1 MHLIVTE
8 KNIAAR
14 RIAAILAPKNP
25 KKDRV
30 SGVDVYRYEIVSDGE
45 KQETVVVGL
54 SGHIVGIDFPKEYNN
69 WQKVEAKT
77 LIDAD
82 IITTPINRKIVTAL
96 RSLGKEASRVTIATD
111 YDREGELIG
120 VEALN
125 IIKKVNQDVPFDR
138 VRYSAIT
145 PKAIDA
151 AFSNATDVDF
161 NLADAGHSR
170 QVIDLVWGA
179 ALTRYISLAAGRLG
193 KMFLSVGRVQSPT
206 LSLIVDR
213 EKERNVFVPIPY
225 WEIYAELQNTDGET
239 FSTQHSTRRFLD
251 KKEATEVFKKLGK
264 KAELKEIEKGKKTDQ
279 PPTPFNTTGFIS
291 AANSIGLS
299 PANAMRI
306 AESLYTNGYIS
317 YPRTDNTV
325 YPETLDLRAQIEIF
339 KEGPFKEYADALLEK
354 AELTPTRGK
363 KETTDHPPIFPA
375 SLAKESDLKEEEWK
389 VYELV
394 VRRFFATFAGPSEWE
409 TMRLRLD
416 INGEEF
422 RANGAR
428 LVEPGWRWYYPYN
441 APEDRLF
448 PELHEG
454 ESFKVIKKE
463 MLDKET
469 QPPGRYGQGRLI
481 NIMEE
486 LGLGTK
492 ATRHEIISK
501 LYSRA
506 YIHGNPVQ
514 PTNTSF
520 AVMDTLE
527 KYSPTIT
534 KPDMTKLLEE
544 NMDLIAE
551 GKIKESAVLEES
563 RDILKQVFSELDKN
577 REKIVESLQA
587 GLREDKIIGICS
599 GCGNELIIRRSKRG
613 GRFIGCNNYPNC
625 TFSLPLPRSGQ
636 IIVTDK
642 VCEAHG
648 LHHIRIIN
656 SGKRPWDLGCPQCNF
671 IEWQKTQQEE
681 QAKQPKKEKPKS
693 IKDLEGVGK
702 AIAGKL
708 EEAGITS
715 VEALAEADPV
725 ELAKAIKTSVKRVK
739 SWQVSCNGT
748 VTVES
753 NSTDE
758 GSSTVKGSSTIKGSS
773 TVKGNC
779 TVEDA

>member
-30 SGVDVYRYEIVSDGE
+30 SGVDVYRYELGSGE
-45 KQETVVVGL
+45 NKQETAVVGL

-69 WQKVEAKT
+69 WQKVDSEA
-77 LIDAD
+77 LIDAE
-82 IITTPINRKIVTAL
+82 IITTPINRKIITAL
-96 RSLGKEASRVTIATD
+96 KTLGKEASRVTIGTD

-125 IIKKVNQDVPFDR
+125 IIKQVNPDAPFDR

-145 PKAIDA
+145 PKAIEV
-151 AFSNATDVDF
+151 AFSNPTNVDF

-179 ALTRYISLAAGRLG
+179 ALTRYISLSAGRLG

-213 EKERNVFVPIPY
+213 EKERNLFVPTPY
-225 WEIYAELQNTDGET
+225 WEIHSELETSEKET
-239 FSTQHSTRRFLD
+239 FSAQHSTRRFLD
-251 KKEATEVFKKLGK
+251 KEEAAKVFKKLGK
-264 KAELKEIEKGKKTDQ
+264 QAELKEIEKGTKTDQ
-279 PPTPFNTTGFIS
+279 PPIPFSTTGFIS
-291 AANSIGLS
+291 AANAIGLS
-299 PANAMRI
+299 PSNAMRI

-325 YPETLDLRAQIEIF
+325 YPDTLDLRAQIEIF
-339 KEGPFKEYADALLEK
+339 KEGPFKEYANALLEK
-354 AELTPTRGK
+354 TELVPTRGK

-375 SLAKESDLKEEEWK
+375 SLAKKADLKEEEWK

-416 INGEEF
+416 IDGEEF

-448 PELHEG
+448 PELREG
-454 ESFKVIKKE
+454 DSLKVIKKE

-551 GKIKESAVLEES
+551 GKIKELAVLEES
-563 RDILKQVFSELDKN
+563 REMLKQVFSELEKN
-577 REKIVESLQA
+577 RDKIIESLQA
-587 GLREDKIIGICS
+587 GLREDKIIGNCS
-599 GCGNELIIRRSKRG
+599 LCGNELMIRRSKRG
-613 GRFIGCNNYPNC
+613 SRFIGCNNYPNC
-625 TFSLPLPRSGQ
+625 TFSLPLPKSGQ
-636 IIVTDK
+636 IVVTDK
-642 VCEAHG
+642 LCEAHG

-656 SGKRPWDLGCPQCNF
+656 TGKRAWDLGCPQCNF
-671 IEWQKTQQEE
+671 IEWQKTQQAE
-681 QAKQPKKEKPKS
+681 QAQQPKKERPKS
-693 IKDLEGVGK
+693 IKDIEGVGK
-702 AIAGKL
+702 ATVGKL
-708 EEAGITS
+708 EEAGIKT
-715 VEALAEADPV
+715 VEALMEADAV
-725 ELAKAIKTSVKRVK
+725 ELAKIIKVSVKK
-739 SWQVSCNGT
+739 IKNWQISCGNA
-748 VTVES
+748 VE
-753 NSTDE
+753 
-758 GSSTVKGSSTIKGSS
+758 
-773 TVKGNC
+773 NC
-779 TVEDA
+779 

>member
-14 RIAAILAPKNP
+14 RIAAILAPKSP
-25 KKDRV
+25 KKERV
-30 SGVDVYRYEIVSDGE
+30 SGVDVYRYEIGSGE
-45 KQETVVVGL
+45 SRQETAVVGL

-69 WQKVEAKT
+69 WQKVDARA
-77 LIDAD
+77 LIDAE
-82 IITTPINRKIVTAL
+82 ITTTPINRKIVTAL
-96 RSLGKEASRVTIATD
+96 KNLGKGADRVTIATD

-125 IIKKVNQDVPFDR
+125 IIKHVNPDIPFDR

-145 PKAIDA
+145 PKAIEA
-151 AFSNATDVDF
+151 AFANPTGVDF

-213 EKERNVFVPIPY
+213 EKERNVFVSTPY
-225 WEIYAELQNTDGET
+225 WEIHVELKNTAGET
-239 FSTQHSTRRFLD
+239 FSAQHSTRRFLD
-251 KKEATEVFKKLGK
+251 KKEALKVFKKLGK
-264 KAELKEIEKGKKTDQ
+264 KAELKEIEKGTKTDQ

-339 KEGPFKEYADALLEK
+339 KEGPFKEYASTLLEK
-354 AELTPTRGK
+354 AELVPTRGK

-375 SLAKESDLKEEEWK
+375 SLAKEADLKEDEWK

-394 VRRFFATFAGPSEWE
+394 VRRFFATFAGPSTWE
-409 TMRLRLD
+409 TMRLKLD
-416 INGEEF
+416 IDGEEF
-422 RANGAR
+422 KANGAR
-428 LVEPGWRWYYPYN
+428 LLEPGWRWYYPYN
-441 APEDRLF
+441 VPEDRLI
-448 PELHEG
+448 PELREG
-454 ESFKVIKKE
+454 DSLNVIEKE

-481 NIMEE
+481 NIMED

-520 AVMDTLE
+520 AVVDTLE

-544 NMDLIAE
+544 NMDRIAE
-551 GKIKESAVLEES
+551 GQIKENAVLEDS
-563 RDILKQVFSELDKN
+563 REMLKQVFSELDKN
-577 REKIVESLQA
+577 KDKIVDSLQA
-587 GLREDKIIGICS
+587 GLREDKIIGNCS
-599 GCGNELIIRRSKRG
+599 ACGNELMIRRSKRG
-613 GRFIGCNNYPNC
+613 SRFIGCSNYPNC
-625 TFSLPLPRSGQ
+625 TFSLPLPKSGQ

-642 VCEAHG
+642 ICETHG

-656 SGKRPWDLGCPQCNF
+656 AGKRAWDLGCPQCNF
-671 IEWQKTQQEE
+671 IEWQKAQQEE
-681 QAKQPKKEKPKS
+681 QAQQPKKEKPKS
-693 IKDLEGVGK
+693 IKDIEGVGK
-702 AIAGKL
+702 ATAGKL

-715 VEALAEADPV
+715 VEALAEADPI
-725 ELAKAIKTSVKRVK
+725 ELAKTINISVKKVK
-739 SWQVSCNGT
+739 NWQVSCNGA
-748 VTVES
+748 
-753 NSTDE
+753 
-758 GSSTVKGSSTIKGSS
+758 
-773 TVKGNC
+773 
-779 TVEDA
+779 VEDS

>member
-30 SGVDVYRYEIVSDGE
+30 SGVDVYRYELGSGKN
-45 KQETVVVGL
+45 KQETAVVGL

-69 WQKVEAKT
+69 WQKVDAEA
-77 LIDAD
+77 LIDAE
-82 IITTPINRKIVTAL
+82 IVTMPINRKIVSAL
-96 RSLGKEASRVTIATD
+96 KVLGKEANRVTIATD

-125 IIKKVNQDVPFDR
+125 IIKKVNPDVPFDR

-145 PKAIDA
+145 PKAITD
-151 AFSNATDVDF
+151 AFSNSTEIDF

-170 QVIDLVWGA
+170 QVMDLVWGA
-179 ALTRYISLAAGRLG
+179 ALTRYLSLAAGRLG

-206 LSLIVDR
+206 LALIVDR
-213 EKERNVFVPIPY
+213 EKERNIFVPTPY
-225 WEIYAELQNTDGET
+225 WEIHVELETTEKET
-239 FSTQHSTRRFLD
+239 FSAQHSTRRFLD
-251 KKEATEVFKKLGK
+251 REEAAGVFKKLGK
-264 KAELKEIEKGKKTDQ
+264 KAELKEIETGKKTDQ

-291 AANSIGLS
+291 AANAVGLS

-339 KEGPFKEYADALLEK
+339 REGYFAEYANALLEK
-354 AELTPTRGK
+354 TELIPTRGK
-363 KETTDHPPIFPA
+363 KETTDHPPIYPA
-375 SLAKESDLKEEEWK
+375 SLAKKEDLKEDEWK

-394 VRRFFATFAGPSEWE
+394 VRRFFATFSEPSEWE
-409 TMRLRLD
+409 TMRLKLD
-416 INGEEF
+416 ISGEEF
-422 RANGAR
+422 RSNGAR

-441 APEDRLF
+441 APEDRVL
-448 PELHEG
+448 PELREG
-454 ESFKVIKKE
+454 DSLKVKKKE
-463 MLDKET
+463 TLDKET

-520 AVMDTLE
+520 AVVETLE

-544 NMDLIAE
+544 NMDKIAE
-551 GKIKESAVLEES
+551 GKIKEKTVLEES
-563 RDILKQVFSELDKN
+563 REMLKQVFSELEKN
-577 REKIVESLQA
+577 RDKIVESLQA
-587 GLREDKIIGICS
+587 GLREDKIIGNCS
-599 GCGNELIIRRSKRG
+599 LCGNELMIRRSKRG
-613 GRFIGCNNYPNC
+613 SRFIGCNNYPNC
-625 TFSLPLPRSGQ
+625 TFSLPLPKSGQ
-636 IIVTDK
+636 IVVTDK
-642 VCEAHG
+642 VCEEHG
-648 LHHIRIIN
+648 IHHIRIIN

-671 IEWQKTQQEE
+671 IEWQKTQKEE
-681 QAKQPKKEKPKS
+681 QAQQPKKERPKS

-702 AIAGKL
+702 ATAGKL

-725 ELAKAIKTSVKRVK
+725 ELAKTIKTSVKK
-739 SWQVSCNGT
+739 IKNWQTSCNG
-748 VTVES
+748 
-753 NSTDE
+753 
-758 GSSTVKGSSTIKGSS
+758 GA
-773 TVKGNC
+773 
-779 TVEDA
+779 VEDL

>member
-14 RIAAILAPKNP
+14 RIAAILAPKSP

-30 SGVDVYRYEIVSDGE
+30 SGVDVYRFETGPADAR
-45 KQETVVVGL
+45 QETAVVGL

-69 WQKVEAKT
+69 WQKV
-77 LIDAD
+77 DARALVD
-82 IITTPINRKIVTAL
+82 AEIITTPINRKIVTAL
-96 RSLGKEASRVTIATD
+96 RSLGKTATKTTIATD

-125 IIKKVNQDVPFDR
+125 IIKQVNSDIPFDR

-145 PKAIDA
+145 PKAIEI
-151 AFSNATDVDF
+151 AFSNPTNIDF

-206 LSLIVDR
+206 LSLIVDK
-213 EKERNVFVPIPY
+213 EKERNVFVPTPY
-225 WEIYAELQNTDGET
+225 WEIHAELENKKEET
-239 FSTQHSTRRFLD
+239 FSVQHSTRRFLD
-251 KKEATEVFKKLGK
+251 KNEATKVFKKLGK
-264 KAELKEIEKGKKTDQ
+264 QAEVKQIETGNRTDQ

-299 PANAMRI
+299 PANSMRI

-325 YPETLDLRAQIEIF
+325 YPDTLDLRAQIEIF
-339 KEGPFKEYADALLEK
+339 KEGYFSEYANSLLEK
-354 AELTPTRGK
+354 PELNPTRGK

-375 SLAKESDLKEEEWK
+375 SLAKESDLKEDEWK

-394 VRRFFATFAGPSEWE
+394 VRRFFATFAEPSEWE
-409 TMRLRLD
+409 TMRLKLD

-422 RANGAR
+422 RASGAR

-441 APEDRLF
+441 APEDRVL
-448 PELHEG
+448 PKLQEG
-454 ESFKVIKKE
+454 KVLKVIKKE
-463 MLDKET
+463 MLDRET

-481 NIMEE
+481 KIMEE

-520 AVMDTLE
+520 SVIDALE

-544 NMDLIAE
+544 NMDKIAE
-551 GKIKESAVLEES
+551 GKIKEASVLEES
-563 RDILKQVFSELDKN
+563 REMLKQVFSELDKN
-577 REKIVESLQA
+577 RDKIVESLQA
-587 GLREDKIIGICS
+587 GLREDKIIGNCS
-599 GCGNELIIRRSKRG
+599 KCGSELMIRRSKRG
-613 GRFIGCNNYPNC
+613 SRFIGCTNYPNC
-625 TFSLPLPRSGQ
+625 TFALPLPKSGQ

-642 VCEAHG
+642 FCETHKI
-648 LHHIRIIN
+648 HHIRIIN
-656 SGKRPWDLGCPQCNF
+656 LGKRAWDLGCPQCNF
-671 IEWQKTQQEE
+671 IEWQKAQQEE
-681 QAKQPKKEKPKS
+681 QALQPKKERPKS
-693 IKDLEGVGK
+693 ITDIEGIGK
-702 AIAGKL
+702 ATAVKL
-708 EEAGITS
+708 EEAGIKS
-715 VEALAEADPV
+715 VDALIEADAI
-725 ELAKAIKTSVKRVK
+725 ELAKIIKISTKK
-739 SWQVSCNGT
+739 IKNWQISCGN
-748 VTVES
+748 TVENFS
-753 NSTDE
+753 AEANAVEAADNIE
-758 GSSTVKGSSTIKGSS
+758 
-773 TVKGNC
+773 
-779 TVEDA
+779 EDAVETITFEPAKDY

>member
-14 RIAAILAPKNP
+14 RIAAILAPKTS

-30 SGVDVYRYEIVSDGE
+30 SGVDVYRYEIGSNE
-45 KQETVVVGL
+45 NRQETVVVGL
-54 SGHIVGIDFPKEYNN
+54 SGHIVGIDFTKEYNN
-69 WQKVEAKT
+69 WQKVDAKA
-77 LIDAD
+77 LIDAE

-125 IIKKVNQDVPFDR
+125 IIKKVNSDFPFDR
-138 VRYSAIT
+138 VRYSVIT
-145 PKAIDA
+145 PKAIETT
-151 AFSNATDVDF
+151 FSNPTHVDF

-179 ALTRYISLAAGRLG
+179 ALTRYISLASGRLG

-206 LSLIVDR
+206 LSLIVDK
-213 EKERNVFVPIPY
+213 EKERNIFVPTPY
-225 WEIYAELQNTDGET
+225 WEINAELETEKGES
-239 FSTQHSTRRFLD
+239 FSAQHSIRRFLD
-251 KKEATEVFKKLGK
+251 KEEAAKVFEKLGK
-264 KAELKEIEKGKKTDQ
+264 QAELKEIEIGKKTDQ
-279 PPTPFNTTGFIS
+279 PPIPFNTTGFIS
-291 AANSIGLS
+291 AANAIGLS
-299 PANAMRI
+299 PSNAMRI

-325 YPETLDLRAQIEIF
+325 YPDTLDLKAQIEIF
-339 KEGPFKEYADALLEK
+339 KDGSFREYANALLEK
-354 AELTPTRGK
+354 VELVPTRGK

-375 SLAKESDLKEEEWK
+375 SLAKESDMKEDEWK

-416 INGEEF
+416 IDGEDF
-422 RANGAR
+422 RANRAR

-441 APEDRLF
+441 APEDRVF
-448 PELHEG
+448 PELREG
-454 ESFKVIKKE
+454 DVLKLIKKD

-520 AVMDTLE
+520 AVMDSLE

-544 NMDLIAE
+544 NMDKIAE
-551 GKIKESAVLEES
+551 GKIKEAAVLEES
-563 RDILKQVFSELDKN
+563 REMLKQVFSELDKN
-577 REKIVESLQA
+577 RDKIVESLQA
-587 GLREDKIIGICS
+587 GLREDKIIGNCS
-599 GCGNELIIRRSKRG
+599 ECGNELIIRRSKRG
-613 GRFIGCNNYPNC
+613 SRFIGCNNYPNC
-625 TFSLPLPRSGQ
+625 TFSLPLPKSGQ
-636 IIVTDK
+636 IIVIDK
-642 VCEAHG
+642 LCEAHG
-648 LHHIRIIN
+648 LHHVRIIN
-656 SGKRPWDLGCPQCNF
+656 TGKRPWDLGCSQCNF
-671 IEWQKTQQEE
+671 IEWQKTQKEE
-681 QAKQPKKEKPKS
+681 QAQQPKKERPKS
-693 IKDLEGVGK
+693 IKDIEGVGK
-702 AIAGKL
+702 ATAGKL
-708 EEAGITS
+708 EEAGIKS
-715 VEALAEADPV
+715 VEALIEADAI
-725 ELAKAIKTSVKRVK
+725 ELAKMIKISVKK
-739 SWQVSCNGT
+739 IKNWQTSCSY
-748 VTVES
+748 TVELLETIE
-753 NSTDE
+753 NS
-758 GSSTVKGSSTIKGSS
+758 
-773 TVKGNC
+773 
-779 TVEDA
+779 

>member
-14 RIAAILAPKNP
+14 RIAAILAPKSP

-30 SGVDVYRYEIVSDGE
+30 SGVDVYRYETGPADAR
-45 KQETVVVGL
+45 QETAVVGL

-69 WQKVEAKT
+69 WQKV
-77 LIDAD
+77 DARALVD
-82 IITTPINRKIVTAL
+82 AEIITTPINRKIVTAL
-96 RSLGKEASRVTIATD
+96 RSLGKTATRATIATD

-125 IIKKVNQDVPFDR
+125 IIKQVNSDIPFDR
-138 VRYSAIT
+138 VRYSVIT
-145 PKAIDA
+145 PKAIEI
-151 AFSNATDVDF
+151 AFSNPTNIDF

-206 LSLIVDR
+206 LSLIVDK
-213 EKERNVFVPIPY
+213 EKERNVFVTTPY
-225 WEIYAELQNTDGET
+225 WEIHAELENEKGEN
-239 FSTQHSTRRFLD
+239 FSAQHSTRRFLD
-251 KKEATEVFKKLGK
+251 KKEAEKVFKKLGK
-264 KAELKEIEKGKKTDQ
+264 QAELKQIETGNRTDQ

-291 AANSIGLS
+291 AANSVGLS
-299 PANAMRI
+299 PSNSMRI

-325 YPETLDLRAQIEIF
+325 YPDTLDLRAQIEIF
-339 KEGPFKEYADALLEK
+339 KEGHFSEYANALLK
-354 AELTPTRGK
+354 KPELNPTRGK

-375 SLAKESDLKEEEWK
+375 SLAKESDLKEDEWK

-394 VRRFFATFAGPSEWE
+394 VRRFFATFAEPSEWE
-409 TMRLRLD
+409 TMRLKLD

-422 RANGAR
+422 RASGAR
-428 LVEPGWRWYYPYN
+428 LVEPGWRWFYPYN
-441 APEDRLF
+441 APEDRVL
-448 PELHEG
+448 PELQEG
-454 ESFKVIKKE
+454 KALKVIKTE
-463 MLDKET
+463 MLDRET

-481 NIMEE
+481 KIMEE

-520 AVMDTLE
+520 SVIDALE

-544 NMDLIAE
+544 NMDKIAE
-551 GKIKESAVLEES
+551 GKIKEASVLEES
-563 RDILKQVFSELDKN
+563 REMLKQVFSELDKN
-577 REKIVESLQA
+577 RDKIVESLQA
-587 GLREDKIIGICS
+587 GLREDKIIGNCS
-599 GCGNELIIRRSKRG
+599 ECGSELMIRRSKRG
-613 GRFIGCNNYPNC
+613 SRFIGCTNYPNC
-625 TFSLPLPRSGQ
+625 TFALPLPKSGQ

-642 VCEAHG
+642 FCETHKI
-648 LHHIRIIN
+648 HHIRIIN
-656 SGKRPWDLGCPQCNF
+656 LGKRAWDLGCPQCNF
-671 IEWQKTQQEE
+671 VEWQKTKQEE
-681 QAKQPKKEKPKS
+681 QAQQPKKERPKS
-693 IKDLEGVGK
+693 ITDIEGIGK
-702 AIAGKL
+702 ATAVKL
-708 EEAGITS
+708 EEAGIKT
-715 VEALAEADPV
+715 VEALIEADAI
-725 ELAKAIKTSVKRVK
+725 ELAKVIKISTKKIKNWQTS
-739 SWQVSCNGT
+739 C
-748 VTVES
+748 S
-753 NSTDE
+753 N
-758 GSSTVKGSSTIKGSS
+758 TVKNLPVEATA
-773 TVKGNC
+773 
-779 TVEDA
+779 VEDNNIEEAAIETATFETARDY

>member
-14 RIAAILAPKNP
+14 RIAAILSPKNP

-30 SGVDVYRYEIVSDGE
+30 SGVDIYKYEIGSDGN

-69 WQKVEAKT
+69 WQKVDAKD

-82 IITTPINRKIVTAL
+82 IVTTPINRKIVTAL
-96 RSLGKEASRVTIATD
+96 RSVGKEASRVTIATD

-125 IIKKVNQDVPFDR
+125 IIKKVNPEVPFDR

-145 PKAIDA
+145 PRAIEV
-151 AFSNATDVDF
+151 AFSNPTNVDF

-206 LSLIVDR
+206 LSLIVDK
-213 EKERNVFVPIPY
+213 EKERNIFVPTPY
-225 WEIYAELQNTDGET
+225 WEIHAELENKKGENL
-239 FSTQHSTRRFLD
+239 SAQHSTRRFLD
-251 KKEATEVFKKLGK
+251 KEDATKVFKKLGK
-264 KAELKEIEKGKKTDQ
+264 QAAVTEIEKGNKTDH

-325 YPETLDLRAQIEIF
+325 YPDTLDLRAQIEIF
-339 KEGPFKEYADALLEK
+339 KEGPFGEYANSLLEK
-354 AELTPTRGK
+354 SELVPTRGK

-375 SLAKESDLKEEEWK
+375 SLAKESDLKEDEWK

-409 TMRLRLD
+409 TMRLKLD
-416 INGEEF
+416 IDGEEF
-422 RANGAR
+422 RTNGAR
-428 LVEPGWRWYYPYN
+428 LIEPGWRWYYPYN
-441 APEDRLF
+441 APEDRLL
-448 PELHEG
+448 PELREG
-454 ESFKVIKKE
+454 ESLKLIKKE
-463 MLDKET
+463 MLDRVT

-481 NIMEE
+481 KIMEE

-520 AVMDTLE
+520 AVIDALE

-544 NMDLIAE
+544 NMDKIAE
-551 GKIKESAVLEES
+551 GNIKETAVLEES
-563 RDILKQVFSELDKN
+563 REMLKQVFSELDKN
-577 REKIVESLQA
+577 RDKIIESLQA
-587 GLREDKIIGICS
+587 GLREDKIIGNCS
-599 GCGNELIIRRSKRG
+599 ECGSELMIRRSKRG
-613 GRFIGCNNYPNC
+613 SRFIGCNNYPNC
-625 TFSLPLPRSGQ
+625 TFSLPLPKSGQ

-642 VCEAHG
+642 LCETHG
-648 LHHIRIIN
+648 MHHIRIIN
-656 SGKRPWDLGCPQCNF
+656 LGKRAWDLGCPQCNF

-681 QAKQPKKEKPKS
+681 QALQPKKERPKS
-693 IKDLEGVGK
+693 ITDIEGVGK
-702 AIAGKL
+702 ATAGKL
-708 EEAGITS
+708 EEAGIKS
-715 VEALAEADPV
+715 VEALIEADAL
-725 ELAKAIKTSVKRVK
+725 ELSKTIKVSVKK
-739 SWQVSCNGT
+739 IKNWQTSCSHTIET
-748 VTVES
+748 VTTETA
-753 NSTDE
+753 NTE
-758 GSSTVKGSSTIKGSS
+758 TVK
-773 TVKGNC
+773 NY
-779 TVEDA
+779 

>member
-14 RIAAILAPKNP
+14 RIAAILAPKSP
-25 KKDRV
+25 KKERV
-30 SGVDVYRYEIVSDGE
+30 SGVDVYRYEIGSGE
-45 KQETVVVGL
+45 SRKETVVVGL
-54 SGHIVGIDFPKEYNN
+54 SGHIVGIDFPNEYNN
-69 WQKVEAKT
+69 WQKVDARS
-77 LIDAD
+77 LIDAE
-82 IITTPINRKIVTAL
+82 ITTTPINRKIVTAL
-96 RSLGKEASRVTIATD
+96 KSLGKGAERVTIATD

-125 IIKKVNQDVPFDR
+125 IIKQVNPKVPFDR

-145 PKAIDA
+145 PKAIEN
-151 AFSNATDVDF
+151 AFLNSTNVDF

-213 EKERNVFVPIPY
+213 EKERNIFVPTPY
-225 WEIYAELQNTDGET
+225 WEIHVELEDAAGDI
-239 FSTQHSTRRFLD
+239 FSAQHSTRRFLD
-251 KKEATEVFKKLGK
+251 KEEASNIFKKLGK
-264 KAELKEIEKGKKTDQ
+264 KAELKEIEKGTKTDQ

-299 PANAMRI
+299 PSNAMRI

-325 YPETLDLRAQIEIF
+325 YPDTLDLRAQIEIF
-339 KEGPFKEYADALLEK
+339 KEGPFKEYANALLEK
-354 AELTPTRGK
+354 PELVPTRGK

-375 SLAKESDLKEEEWK
+375 SLAKEADLKEDEWK

-394 VRRFFATFAGPSEWE
+394 VRRFFATFAGPSTWE
-409 TMRLRLD
+409 TMRLKLD
-416 INGEEF
+416 INEEEF
-422 RANGAR
+422 RSNGAR
-428 LVEPGWRWYYPYN
+428 LLEPGWRWYYPYN
-441 APEDRLF
+441 APEDRLL
-448 PELHEG
+448 PELGEG
-454 ESFKVIKKE
+454 DSLKVIKKE

-520 AVMDTLE
+520 AVVDTLE

-544 NMDLIAE
+544 NMDKIAE
-551 GKIKESAVLEES
+551 GKIKEDAVLEES
-563 RDILKQVFSELDKN
+563 REMLKQVFSELDKN
-577 REKIVESLQA
+577 RDNIIESLQA
-587 GLREDKIIGICS
+587 GLREDKIIGNCS
-599 GCGNELIIRRSKRG
+599 LCGNELMIRRSKRG
-613 GRFIGCNNYPNC
+613 SRFIGCSNYPNC
-625 TFSLPLPRSGQ
+625 TFSLPLPRSGH

-642 VCEAHG
+642 SCETHG

-656 SGKRPWDLGCPQCNF
+656 QGKRAWDLGCPQCNF

-681 QAKQPKKEKPKS
+681 QAQRPKKERPKS

-702 AIAGKL
+702 ATAGKL

-715 VEALAEADPV
+715 VKALAEADPV
-725 ELAKAIKTSVKRVK
+725 ELAKTIKISVKKVK
-739 SWQVSCNGT
+739 SWQAACNGT
-748 VTVES
+748 V
-753 NSTDE
+753 
-758 GSSTVKGSSTIKGSS
+758 
-773 TVKGNC
+773 
-779 TVEDA
+779 EDL

>member
-25 KKDRV
+25 KKERI
-30 SGVDVYRYEIVSDGE
+30 SGVDVYRYETGSGKN
-45 KQETVVVGL
+45 KQETVVIGL

-69 WQKVEAKT
+69 WQKVDAKA
-77 LIDAD
+77 LVDAE
-82 IITTPINRKIVTAL
+82 IVTTPINRKIVTAL
-96 RSLGKEASRVTIATD
+96 KSLGKEAVRVTIGTD

-125 IIKKVNQDVPFDR
+125 IIKKVNPDATFDR

-145 PKAIDA
+145 QKAIEN
-151 AFSNATDVDF
+151 AFSNPTNIDF

-213 EKERNVFVPIPY
+213 EKERNVFVPTPY
-225 WEIYAELQNTDGET
+225 WELHAELKTLNGE
-239 FSTQHSTRRFLD
+239 FISAQHANRRFLN
-251 KKEATEVFKKLGK
+251 KTEASAIFQKLET
-264 KAELKEIEKGKKTDQ
+264 KAEVREIGKGTRTEQ

-291 AANSIGLS
+291 AANAVGLS
-299 PANAMRI
+299 PSNAMRI
-306 AESLYTNGYIS
+306 AEALYTNGYIS

-339 KEGPFKEYADALLEK
+339 KAEPFEEYANALLAK
-354 AELTPTRGK
+354 KELIPTRGK
-363 KETTDHPPIFPA
+363 KETTDHPPIYPA
-375 SLAKESDLKEEEWK
+375 SLAQKSELKEDEWK

-409 TMRLRLD
+409 TLKIKFD
-416 INGEEF
+416 ISGEEF
-422 RANGAR
+422 KESGAR
-428 LVEPGWRWYYPYN
+428 LIVPGWRWYYPYN
-441 APEDRLF
+441 VPEDRLL
-448 PELHEG
+448 PELRIGDLLE
-454 ESFKVIKKE
+454 VTKKE

-481 NIMEE
+481 NMMEE

-527 KYSPTIT
+527 EYSPTIT
-534 KPDMTKLLEE
+534 KPDMTQTLEE
-544 NMDLIAE
+544 NMDRIAE
-551 GKIKESAVLEES
+551 GRIQEEKVLEES
-563 RDILKQVFSELDKN
+563 REMLKQIFLELEKN
-577 REKIVESLQA
+577 KEKIIESLHA
-587 GLREDKIIGICS
+587 GLREDKIVGICPE
-599 GCGNELIIRRSKRG
+599 CGNELMIRRSKRG
-613 GRFIGCNNYPNC
+613 GRFIGCNGYPDCN
-625 TFSLPLPRSGQ
+625 FSLPLPKSGQ
-636 IIVTDK
+636 IVVTDK
-642 VCEAHG
+642 FCEKHG
-648 LHHIRIIN
+648 MYFLRIIN

-671 IEWQKTQQEE
+671 IEWQKSLQEQQA
-681 QAKQPKKEKPKS
+681 QQPERKTPKS
-693 IKDLEGVGK
+693 IKDIEGIGK
-702 AIAGKL
+702 VTAEKL
-708 EEAGITS
+708 EEAGIS
-715 VEALAEADPV
+715 RVEDLLGANPV
-725 ELAKAIKTSVKRVK
+725 ELAKITKLSVKK
-739 SWQVSCNGT
+739 IKNWQASCGKGT
-748 VTVES
+748 E
-753 NSTDE
+753 
-758 GSSTVKGSSTIKGSS
+758 
-773 TVKGNC
+773 NC
-779 TVEDA
+779 

>member
-14 RIAAILAPKNP
+14 RIAAILAPKSP

-30 SGVDVYRYEIVSDGE
+30 SGVDVYRYEVGSGDSR
-45 KQETVVVGL
+45 QETAVVGL
-54 SGHIVGIDFPKEYNN
+54 SGHIVGIDFPNEYNN
-69 WQKVEAKT
+69 WQKVEARA
-77 LIDAD
+77 LIDAE
-82 IITTPINRKIVTAL
+82 ITTTPINRKIVTAL
-96 RSLGKEASRVTIATD
+96 KSLGKEAERITIATD

-125 IIKKVNQDVPFDR
+125 IIKQVNPKVPFNR

-145 PKAIDA
+145 PKAIEA
-151 AFSNATDVDF
+151 AFANPTDVDF

-213 EKERNVFVPIPY
+213 EKERNIFVPTPY
-225 WEIYAELQNTDGET
+225 WEIHVELEDAAEEIL
-239 FSTQHSTRRFLD
+239 SAQHSTRRFLD
-251 KKEATEVFKKLGK
+251 KEEASKVFKKLGK
-264 KAELKEIEKGKKTDQ
+264 KAELKEVEKGTKTDQ

-325 YPETLDLRAQIEIF
+325 YPDTLDLRAQIEIF
-339 KEGPFKEYADALLEK
+339 KEGPFKEYANALLEK
-354 AELTPTRGK
+354 PELVPTRGK

-375 SLAKESDLKEEEWK
+375 SLAKEADLKEEEWK

-394 VRRFFATFAGPSEWE
+394 VRRFFATFAGPSIWE
-409 TMRLRLD
+409 TMRLRID
-416 INGEEF
+416 IDGEEF

-428 LVEPGWRWYYPYN
+428 LLEHGWRWYYPYN
-441 APEDRLF
+441 APEDRLL
-448 PELHEG
+448 PELKEG
-454 ESFKVIKKE
+454 DLLKVIKKE

-544 NMDLIAE
+544 NMDKIAE
-551 GKIKESAVLEES
+551 GKIKEDSVLEES
-563 RDILKQVFSELDKN
+563 REMLKQVFSELDKN
-577 REKIVESLQA
+577 RDNIVESLQA
-587 GLREDKIIGICS
+587 GLREDKIIGNCS
-599 GCGNELIIRRSKRG
+599 LCGNELMIRRSKRG
-613 GRFIGCNNYPNC
+613 SRFIGCSNYPNC
-625 TFSLPLPRSGQ
+625 TFSLPLPKSGQ

-642 VCEAHG
+642 LCETHG

-656 SGKRPWDLGCPQCNF
+656 QGKRAWDLGCPQCNF
-671 IEWQKTQQEE
+671 IEWQKTQKEE
-681 QAKQPKKEKPKS
+681 QAQKPKKERPKS

-702 AIAGKL
+702 ATAGKL

-715 VEALAEADPV
+715 VKALAEADPI
-725 ELAKAIKTSVKRVK
+725 ELAKTIKISVKKVK
-739 SWQVSCNGT
+739 NWQTSCNG
-748 VTVES
+748 
-753 NSTDE
+753 
-758 GSSTVKGSSTIKGSS
+758 GI
-773 TVKGNC
+773 
-779 TVEDA
+779 VEDL

>member
-125 IIKKVNQDVPFDR
+125 IIKKVNLDVPFDR

-145 PKAIDA
+145 PKAIEA

-213 EKERNVFVPIPY
+213 EKERNVFVPTPY

-239 FSTQHSTRRFLD
+239 FSAQHSTRRFLD
-251 KKEATEVFKKLGK
+251 KKEATKVFKKLGK

-306 AESLYTNGYIS
+306 AEALYTNGYIS

-339 KEGPFKEYADALLEK
+339 KEGPFKKYADALLEK
-354 AELTPTRGK
+354 AELIPTRGK

-375 SLAKESDLKEEEWK
+375 SLAKESDLKEDEWK

-409 TMRLRLD
+409 TMRLKLD

-454 ESFKVIKKE
+454 DSLKVIKKE

-544 NMDLIAE
+544 NMDRIAE

-563 RDILKQVFSELDKN
+563 REILKQVFSELDKN

-693 IKDLEGVGK
+693 IQDLEGVGK
-702 AIAGKL
+702 ATAGKL

-753 NSTDE
+753 NSTAE
-758 GSSTVKGSSTIKGSS
+758 GSS

>member
-30 SGVDVYRYEIVSDGE
+30 SGVDVYRYEIGSDE
-45 KQETVVVGL
+45 NRQETAVVGL

-69 WQKVEAKT
+69 WQKVDAKA

-96 RSLGKEASRVTIATD
+96 KSLGKEASRVTIATD

-125 IIKKVNQDVPFDR
+125 IIKKVNPDAPFDR
-138 VRYSAIT
+138 VRYSAII
-145 PKAIDA
+145 PKAIEV
-151 AFSNATDVDF
+151 AFSNPTDVDF

-206 LSLIVDR
+206 LSLIVDK
-213 EKERNVFVPIPY
+213 EKERNIFVPTPY
-225 WEIYAELQNTDGET
+225 WEIQTELKNAEGEI
-239 FSTQHSTRRFLD
+239 FSAQHATRRFLD
-251 KKEATEVFKKLGK
+251 KEEATKAFEKLGK
-264 KAELKEIEKGKKTDQ
+264 QAELKEIEKGKKTDQ
-279 PPTPFNTTGFIS
+279 PPIPFSTTGFIS
-291 AANSIGLS
+291 AANAIGLS
-299 PANAMRI
+299 PSNAMRI

-325 YPETLDLRAQIEIF
+325 YPDTLDLRAQIEIF
-339 KEGPFKEYADALLEK
+339 KEGPFKEYANALLEK
-354 AELTPTRGK
+354 TELIPTRGK
-363 KETTDHPPIFPA
+363 KETTDHPPIYPA
-375 SLAKESDLKEEEWK
+375 SLAKNADLKEEEWK

-416 INGEEF
+416 IEGEEF
-422 RANGAR
+422 RASGAR

-448 PELHEG
+448 PELREG
-454 ESFKVIKKE
+454 DSLEVINKE

-506 YIHGNPVQ
+506 YIHGNPIQ

-544 NMDLIAE
+544 NMDRIAE
-551 GKIKESAVLEES
+551 GRVKEVAVLEES
-563 RDILKQVFSELDKN
+563 REMLKQVFTELDKN
-577 REKIVESLQA
+577 RERIIESLQA
-587 GLREDKIIGICS
+587 GLREDKIIGTCS
-599 GCGNELIIRRSKRG
+599 LCGNELMIRRSKRG

-625 TFSLPLPRSGQ
+625 TFSLPLPKSGQ

-642 VCEAHG
+642 SCEAHG
-648 LHHIRIIN
+648 MHHIRIIN
-656 SGKRPWDLGCPQCNF
+656 QGKRAWDLGCPQCNF
-671 IEWQKTQQEE
+671 IEWQKTQQQE
-681 QAKQPKKEKPKS
+681 QALKPKKERPKS

-702 AIAGKL
+702 ATAGKL

-715 VEALAEADPV
+715 VEALAEADPI
-725 ELAKAIKTSVKRVK
+725 ELAKVIKISVKKVK
-739 SWQVSCNGT
+739 NWQVSCNGT
-748 VTVES
+748 V
-753 NSTDE
+753 
-758 GSSTVKGSSTIKGSS
+758 
-773 TVKGNC
+773 
-779 TVEDA
+779 EDV

>member
-30 SGVDVYRYEIVSDGE
+30 SGVDIYQYESGSGKD
-45 KQETVVVGL
+45 KQDTTVIGL

-69 WQKVEAKT
+69 WQKVDAEA
-77 LIDAD
+77 LIDAE
-82 IITTPINRKIVTAL
+82 IVTTPINRKIVTAL
-96 RSLGKEASRVTIATD
+96 KTLGKEASRVTIATD

-125 IIKKVNQDVPFDR
+125 IIKHVNPNAFFDR

-145 PKAIDA
+145 PKAIET
-151 AFSNATDVDF
+151 AFSNPTNVDF

-179 ALTRYISLAAGRLG
+179 ALTRYLSLAAGRLG

-213 EKERNVFVPIPY
+213 EKERNVFVPTPY
-225 WEIYAELQNTDGET
+225 WEIHTELETTGKET
-239 FSTQHSTRRFLD
+239 FSAQHSTRRFLD
-251 KKEATEVFKKLGK
+251 KEEATKVFKKIGK
-264 KAELKEIEKGKKTDQ
+264 KAELREIEKGKKTDQ

-291 AANSIGLS
+291 AANAIGLS

-325 YPETLDLRAQIEIF
+325 YPDTLDLRVQIEIF
-339 KEGPFKEYADALLEK
+339 KEGPFKEYANTLLEK
-354 AELTPTRGK
+354 TELVPTRGK
-363 KETTDHPPIFPA
+363 KETTDHPPIYPA
-375 SLAKESDLKEEEWK
+375 SLAKEADLKEEEWK

-409 TMRLRLD
+409 TMRLKLD
-416 INGEEF
+416 IEGEEF

-448 PELHEG
+448 PELKEG
-454 ESFKVIKKE
+454 DSLKVIKKE

-520 AVMDTLE
+520 AVVDTLE

-544 NMDLIAE
+544 NMDKIAE
-551 GKIKESAVLEES
+551 GKIKEAEVLEES
-563 RDILKQVFSELDKN
+563 REMLKQVFSELGKN
-577 REKIVESLQA
+577 RENVVESLQA
-587 GLREDKIIGICS
+587 GLREDKIIGNCAL
-599 GCGNELIIRRSKRG
+599 CGNELMIRRSKRG
-613 GRFIGCNNYPNC
+613 SRFIGCSNYPNC
-625 TFSLPLPRSGQ
+625 TFSLPLPKSGQ

-642 VCEAHG
+642 LCEEHG

-656 SGKRPWDLGCPQCNF
+656 AGKRAWDLGCPECNF
-671 IEWQKTQQEE
+671 IEWQKAQKEE
-681 QAKQPKKEKPKS
+681 QTQQPKKERPKS
-693 IKDLEGVGK
+693 IKDIEGVGK
-702 AIAGKL
+702 ATAGKL
-708 EEAGITS
+708 EEAGIKS
-715 VEALAEADPV
+715 IEALMEADAI
-725 ELAKAIKTSVKRVK
+725 ELSKLIKVSVKK
-739 SWQVSCNGT
+739 IKNWQVSCENA
-748 VTVES
+748 VE
-753 NSTDE
+753 E
-758 GSSTVKGSSTIKGSS
+758 L
-773 TVKGNC
+773 
-779 TVEDA
+779 

>member
-30 SGVDVYRYEIVSDGE
+30 SGVDVYRYEFGSGE
-45 KQETVVVGL
+45 NKQETAVVGL

-69 WQKVEAKT
+69 WQKVDSEA
-77 LIDAD
+77 LIDAE
-82 IITTPINRKIVTAL
+82 IITTPINRKIINAL
-96 RSLGKEASRVTIATD
+96 KTLGKEASRVTIGTD

-125 IIKKVNQDVPFDR
+125 IIKQVNPDAPFDR

-145 PKAIDA
+145 PKAIEV
-151 AFSNATDVDF
+151 AFSNPTNVDF

-179 ALTRYISLAAGRLG
+179 ALTRYISLSAGRLG

-213 EKERNVFVPIPY
+213 EKERNLFVPTPY
-225 WEIYAELQNTDGET
+225 WEIHSELETSEKET
-239 FSTQHSTRRFLD
+239 FSAQHSTRRFLD
-251 KKEATEVFKKLGK
+251 KEEAAKVFKKLGK
-264 KAELKEIEKGKKTDQ
+264 QAELKEIEKGTKTDQ
-279 PPTPFNTTGFIS
+279 PPIPFSTTGFIS
-291 AANSIGLS
+291 AANAIGLS
-299 PANAMRI
+299 PSNAMRI

-325 YPETLDLRAQIEIF
+325 YPDTLDLRAQIEIF
-339 KEGPFKEYADALLEK
+339 KEGPFKEYANALLEK
-354 AELTPTRGK
+354 TELVPTRGK

-375 SLAKESDLKEEEWK
+375 SLAKKADLKEEEWK

-416 INGEEF
+416 IDGEEF

-448 PELHEG
+448 PELREG
-454 ESFKVIKKE
+454 DSLKVIKKE

-551 GKIKESAVLEES
+551 GKIKELAVLEES
-563 RDILKQVFSELDKN
+563 REMLKQVFSELEKN
-577 REKIVESLQA
+577 RDKIIESLQA
-587 GLREDKIIGICS
+587 GLREDKIIGNCS
-599 GCGNELIIRRSKRG
+599 LCGNELMIRRSKRG
-613 GRFIGCNNYPNC
+613 SRFIGCNNYPNC
-625 TFSLPLPRSGQ
+625 TFSLPLPKSGQ
-636 IIVTDK
+636 IVVTDK
-642 VCEAHG
+642 LCEAHG

-656 SGKRPWDLGCPQCNF
+656 TGKRAWDLGCPQCNF
-671 IEWQKTQQEE
+671 IEWQKTQQAE
-681 QAKQPKKEKPKS
+681 QAQQPKKERPKS
-693 IKDLEGVGK
+693 IKDIEGVGK
-702 AIAGKL
+702 ATVGKL
-708 EEAGITS
+708 EEAGIKT
-715 VEALAEADPV
+715 VEALMEADAV
-725 ELAKAIKTSVKRVK
+725 ELAKIIKVSVKK
-739 SWQVSCNGT
+739 IKNWQISCGNA
-748 VTVES
+748 VE
-753 NSTDE
+753 
-758 GSSTVKGSSTIKGSS
+758 
-773 TVKGNC
+773 NC
-779 TVEDA
+779 

>member
-69 WQKVEAKT
+69 WQKVEAKA
-77 LIDAD
+77 LIDAE
-82 IITTPINRKIVTAL
+82 IVTTPINRKIVTAL

-125 IIKKVNQDVPFDR
+125 IIKKVNHDAPFDR

-145 PKAIDA
+145 PKAIEA
-151 AFSNATDVDF
+151 AFSNPTDVDF

-213 EKERNVFVPIPY
+213 EKERNVFVPTPY
-225 WEIYAELQNTDGET
+225 WEIHAELQNPDGET
-239 FSTQHSTRRFLD
+239 FSAQHSTRRFLD
-251 KKEATEVFKKLGK
+251 KEAAATAFKKLGK
-264 KAELKEIEKGKKTDQ
+264 QAELKEIEKGKKTDQ

-325 YPETLDLRAQIEIF
+325 YPDTLDLRAQIEIF
-339 KEGPFKEYADALLEK
+339 KEGPFKEYAGALLEK
-354 AELTPTRGK
+354 AELVPTRGK
-363 KETTDHPPIFPA
+363 KETTDHPPIYPA
-375 SLAKESDLKEEEWK
+375 SLAKKDDLKEEEWK

-409 TMRLRLD
+409 TMRLKLD
-416 INGEEF
+416 VSGEEF

-454 ESFKVIKKE
+454 DFLKVIKKDL
-463 MLDKET
+463 LDKET

-544 NMDLIAE
+544 NMDRIAE
-551 GKIKESAVLEES
+551 GKIKEIAVLEES
-563 RDILKQVFSELDKN
+563 RDILKQVFLELDKN

-587 GLREDKIIGICS
+587 GLREDKIIGICPE
-599 GCGNELIIRRSKRG
+599 CGNELMIRRSKRG
-613 GRFIGCNNYPNC
+613 SRFIGCNNYPNC

-642 VCEAHG
+642 SCEAHG

-681 QAKQPKKEKPKS
+681 QAKQPKKERPKS
-693 IKDLEGVGK
+693 IQDLEGVGK
-702 AIAGKL
+702 ATAGKL

-715 VEALAEADPV
+715 VEALAEADPI
-725 ELAKAIKTSVKRVK
+725 ELAKTIKMSVKKVK
-739 SWQVSCNGT
+739 NWQVSCN
-748 VTVES
+748 
-753 NSTDE
+753 
-758 GSSTVKGSSTIKGSS
+758 STVGGNDTTI
-773 TVKGNC
+773 
-779 TVEDA
+779 EDA

>member
-1 MHLIVTE
+1 
-8 KNIAAR
+8 
-14 RIAAILAPKNP
+14 
-25 KKDRV
+25 
-30 SGVDVYRYEIVSDGE
+30 
-45 KQETVVVGL
+45 
-54 SGHIVGIDFPKEYNN
+54 
-69 WQKVEAKT
+69 
-77 LIDAD
+77 
-82 IITTPINRKIVTAL
+82 
-96 RSLGKEASRVTIATD
+96 
-111 YDREGELIG
+111 
-120 VEALN
+120 
-125 IIKKVNQDVPFDR
+125 
-138 VRYSAIT
+138 
-145 PKAIDA
+145 
-151 AFSNATDVDF
+151 
-161 NLADAGHSR
+161 
-170 QVIDLVWGA
+170 
-179 ALTRYISLAAGRLG
+179 
-193 KMFLSVGRVQSPT
+193 
-206 LSLIVDR
+206 
-213 EKERNVFVPIPY
+213 
-225 WEIYAELQNTDGET
+225 
-239 FSTQHSTRRFLD
+239 
-251 KKEATEVFKKLGK
+251 
-264 KAELKEIEKGKKTDQ
+264 
-279 PPTPFNTTGFIS
+279 
-291 AANSIGLS
+291 
-299 PANAMRI
+299 NAMRI

-325 YPETLDLRAQIEIF
+325 YPDTLDLRAQIEIF
-339 KEGPFKEYADALLEK
+339 KEGPFKEYAGALLEK
-354 AELTPTRGK
+354 AELVPTRGK

-375 SLAKESDLKEEEWK
+375 SLAKKDDLKEEEWK

-394 VRRFFATFAGPSEWE
+394 VRRFFATFAGTSEWE

-416 INGEEF
+416 VSGEEF
-422 RANGAR
+422 KANGAR

-454 ESFKVIKKE
+454 DSLKVVKKE

-527 KYSPTIT
+527 NYSPTIT

-544 NMDLIAE
+544 NMDRIAE
-551 GKIKESAVLEES
+551 GKIKEVAVLEES
-563 RDILKQVFSELDKN
+563 REILKQVFLELDKN

-587 GLREDKIIGICS
+587 GLREDKIIGTCPE
-599 GCGNELIIRRSKRG
+599 CGNELMIRRSKRG
-613 GRFIGCNNYPNC
+613 SRFIGCNNYPNC

-642 VCEAHG
+642 SCEAHG

-681 QAKQPKKEKPKS
+681 QAKQPKKERPKS
-693 IKDLEGVGK
+693 IQDLEGVGK
-702 AIAGKL
+702 ATAGKL

-715 VEALAEADPV
+715 VEALAEADPI
-725 ELAKAIKTSVKRVK
+725 ELAKTIKMSVKKVK

-748 VTVES
+748 V
-753 NSTDE
+753 E
-758 GSSTVKGSSTIKGSS
+758 GNG
-773 TVKGNC
+773 